1 MYMCILCVR
10 VFAAVVAGNVLL
22 FSVVLFIRGWP
33 YVGEAAMLVRVIIL
47 KASSEPH
54 VTVHSSKK
62 RRHMQHVENELA
74 VTVAHYNGG
83 GAFAL
88 CH

>member
-1 MYMCILCVR
+1 MALRRRCGDAR
-10 VFAAVVAGNVLL
+10 SSVL
-22 FSVVLFIRGWP
+22 
-33 YVGEAAMLVRVIIL
+33 IIL

-54 VTVHSSKK
+54 VTVHGSKK